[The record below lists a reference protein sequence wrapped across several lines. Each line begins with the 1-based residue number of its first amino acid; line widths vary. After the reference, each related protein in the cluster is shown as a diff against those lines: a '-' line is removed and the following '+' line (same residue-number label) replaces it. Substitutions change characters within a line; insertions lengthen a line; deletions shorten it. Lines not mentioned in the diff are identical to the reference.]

1 MPEINRI
8 RIANVSWERRIILDE
23 MYDSCDGENMLL
35 NLANGGG
42 KSVLVQMMLQ
52 PILPTRRIHNRKIEY
67 YLSRTS
73 APTYIMLEWKL
84 DNTEQPFYLMTGIA
98 MCSIGQ
104 SGDQAS
110 RTKYFTFLNYYGEAN
125 AYDIRNIPLIEHREG
140 GITYM
145 PYEAARNQLRQA
157 KGDSFQLR
165 CFAFD
170 ESEAYRAALRQYGIL
185 PEEWKLIADIND
197 KEGGVDELFSACKT
211 SDSLMDRWILKTV
224 SEELS
229 QGSSELTEL
238 FRTLMSSILDKE
250 DKLQEKELLE
260 AFSQETDDF
269 LQGISDLC
277 ARLEES
283 EKMAGELSGL
293 HRFLL
298 QQQEETERKREEL
311 ATGEEKQNANLEQI
325 REEEVSEQFLQKEEA
340 AGQQQELLEKAHSVL
355 NSANQEKNRAREERE
370 CMEASQHAK
379 ACREARERRLSLTD
393 QLQKL
398 RAGRSDEDFNRV
410 VGTLWMRYGELLKQ
424 KESELAHL
432 EADRKES
439 LPKLARA
446 DQLGK
451 DLEAKRQRD
460 AQAIGRLEQRTET
473 FRLEEEKNLQELS
486 LSLPRNLLGEVPQQ
500 EIQRAREEL
509 QNRAASLE
517 EKRKGL
523 EQSVEENRAQEA
535 SQKEEQETLETEHE
549 AAGIALERQKQAL
562 EAFETAERER
572 KEVLERQNMDPALLY
587 DKHACQNIMEQTLA
601 AAQKEWE
608 STQRRLLTSA
618 ETLRDCE
625 SGNLHTARRF
635 GELLEEAGIVFDTGE
650 TYLRRLG
657 QKEQDACLKANPM
670 LPFCFLVS
678 RADLRRLP
686 IADGEA
692 LNRIC
697 PVMAFEDVAA
707 VRQITDRIVEFP
719 PELRLAC
726 LYNERSL
733 RAETREAYAELLQQE
748 IKQQTAVKKHLE
760 EQRSRMEADLRILTA
775 FPYTAESREQYT
787 EVRTKA
793 EETYHKIT
801 LRRKELKEE
810 MERNRK
816 ESDRTAEALHQNE
829 GQMEKARRDMDRF
842 RDFLDQNAQYVAD
855 WKQKRELE
863 AEVHLL
869 EQQFAENKE
878 LCRSLEKHLDRMEA
892 GEKQLRQER
901 NECTGKRDKLGR
913 PQDIPRIAEPLADS
927 LPVLEERYQDIL
939 SRRNRDEKL
948 LQARIDDEA
957 EAEQSAR
964 KSLQRYQ
971 HLSPSRYESLS
982 FSEESLSCAE
992 KKERELER
1000 KADVAQEKAA
1010 KAEADAAVA
1019 RERLEQAQKSLA
1031 AAGLQQPLPKDQ
1043 IFGDYPRRRQEAND
1057 LLRQYRK
1064 KQAEYDK
1071 LQRELNGKS
1080 NSIQRYIAP
1089 AEVPPLAQPRQ
1100 GAWEDIDILRLGSA
1114 YDQAKEENGKARQIV
1129 WNRLEDLR
1137 RNYSDRHPILSQYLK
1152 NIPLKETAATYDAYY
1167 FVYERMVEQSDR
1179 LQDTLIVLRSDLAH
1193 LETDKRNIVRHALIQ
1208 GQNLYDG
1215 LQRLSR
1221 GSYVKIWPDAPPRQ
1235 TLKIGIPEALDG
1247 SETERMTSYVEN
1259 CIATLRAEKSEGALT
1274 EETLR
1279 KRISSL
1285 FSDRELLSQVTDTAH
1300 IPVWLY
1306 KVDRIPANSKL
1317 RTWEEVLV
1325 ENSGGEL
1332 FVSCFVLVSA
1342 LMSYRR
1348 DSIMG
1353 KNGVKNTTRAFLI
1366 DNPFGKTSSRHLLEA
1381 MLRIADRFHTQMIC
1395 LSDLSQSS
1403 ITNRFALIYQISV
1416 RQALYSRNSYLKTDE
1431 VRRNGSV
1438 RPNERLEHAVL
1449 RTPSEQMSLFQE
1461 QL

>member
-52 PILPTRRIHNRKIEY
+52 PILPTRRIHKRKIDY

-84 DNTEQPFYLMTGIA
+84 DNTEQPFYLLTGIA

-104 SGDQAS
+104 SGDQTS
-110 RTKYFTFLNYYGEAN
+110 RTKYFTFLNYYNEAN

-140 GITYM
+140 GVTYI
-145 PYEAARNQLRQA
+145 PYEAARNQLQQA
-157 KGDSFQLR
+157 KGDSFRLR

-185 PEEWKLIADIND
+185 PEEWKLIADVND
-197 KEGGVDELFSACKT
+197 KEGGVDELFAACKT

-269 LQGISDLC
+269 LQSISDLC
-277 ARLEES
+277 GKLEES

-298 QQQEETERKREEL
+298 QQQEETERKRAEF
-311 ATGEEKQNANLEQI
+311 AAGEEKQDANLEQI
-325 REEEVSEQFLQKEEA
+325 RREEVSEQFLLKEEA
-340 AGQQQELLEKAHSVL
+340 AGLQQELLEKAHSLLSSV
-355 NSANQEKNRAREERE
+355 NQEKSQAREERE
-370 CMEASQHAK
+370 CMEAAQYAK
-379 ACREARERRLSLTD
+379 ARREARERRLSLMN

-398 RAGRSDEDFNRV
+398 RAGRSDEDFNRM
-410 VGTLWMRYGELLKQ
+410 VGTLWMRYGEVLKQ

-432 EADRKES
+432 EANRKES
-439 LPKLARA
+439 LTKLAKA
-446 DQLGK
+446 DELGK
-451 DLEAKRQRD
+451 DREAKWQRD
-460 AQAIGRLEQRTET
+460 TQAIGRLEQRTET
-473 FRLEEEKNLQELS
+473 FRLEEEKILQELS
-486 LSLPRNLLGEVPQQ
+486 FSLPRNLLGEVPKQ
-500 EIQRAREEL
+500 EIQRAQEEL
-509 QNRAASLE
+509 QNRAASLD
-517 EKRKGL
+517 EKRKKL
-523 EQSVEENRAQEA
+523 KRSAEENRIREA
-535 SQKEEQETLETEHE
+535 SRKEEQETLEAEHE
-549 AAGIALERQKQAL
+549 EAGIALERQKQAL

-572 KEVLERQNMDPALLY
+572 KEVLERQKMDPALLY
-587 DKHACQNIMEQTLA
+587 DKHACQNIMEQALT

-608 STQRRLLTSA
+608 STQRRLLSSA
-618 ETLRDCE
+618 ETFRDCE

-635 GELLEEAGIVFDTGE
+635 GELLEEVGIVFDTGE
-650 TYLRRLG
+650 TYLRRLD
-657 QKEQDACLKANPM
+657 QETQDACLKANPM

-678 RADLRRLP
+678 RADLRHLP
-686 IADGEA
+686 LADGEA
-692 LNRIC
+692 LNRAC
-697 PVMAFEDVAA
+697 PVMAFEDIAA
-707 VRQITDRIVEFP
+707 VRQVTDRIVEFP

-726 LYNERSL
+726 LYNEQSL
-733 RAETREAYAELLQQE
+733 RSETREAYAELLQQE

-760 EQRSRMEADLRILTA
+760 EEHSRMEADLRSLTA
-775 FPYTAESREQYT
+775 FPYTAESREKYS
-787 EVRTKA
+787 EARAKA
-793 EETYHKIT
+793 EETYRKIT
-801 LRRKELKEE
+801 LRRRELKEE
-810 MERNRK
+810 MEQNRK
-816 ESDRTAEALHQNE
+816 ESDRIAEALHQNE
-829 GQMEKARRDMDRF
+829 GQMEKACRDRDRF
-842 RDFLDQNAQYVAD
+842 HDFLDQNTQYVAD
-855 WKQKRELE
+855 RKQKRELK
-863 AEVHLL
+863 AELRLL
-869 EQQFAENKE
+869 EQQIADNRE
-878 LCRSLEKHLDRMEA
+878 LSRSLEKHLDGMETE
-892 GEKQLRQER
+892 EKQLRQER
-901 NECTGKRDKLGR
+901 DEYTGKRNKLGE
-913 PQDIPRIAEPLADS
+913 PQDIPRAAEPLTDS

-939 SRRNRDEKL
+939 SQRNRDEKL

-964 KSLQRYQ
+964 KSLQRYR
-971 HLSPSRYESLS
+971 HLSPSKYESLS
-982 FSEESLSCAE
+982 FSEEALSRAE
-992 KKERELER
+992 RKERELER
-1000 KADVAQEKAA
+1000 KADDAQKKAAKVEADTAVAQERMEQVKKA
-1010 KAEADAAVA
+1010 
-1019 RERLEQAQKSLA
+1019 LA
-1031 AAGLQQPLPKDQ
+1031 AAGLQQPLPKER
-1043 IFGDYPRRRQEAND
+1043 IFGDYPRRRQKAND

-1071 LQRELNGKS
+1071 LQRKLNGKS

-1100 GAWEDIDILRLGSA
+1100 GTWEDIDILRLGSA
-1114 YDQAKEENGKARQIV
+1114 YDQAKEENGTARYAV
-1129 WNRLEDLR
+1129 WDQLEGLR
-1137 RNYSDRHPILSQYLK
+1137 RNYSGRHPILSQYLK

-1167 FVYERMVEQSDR
+1167 FVYERMVEQSAR
-1179 LQDTLIVLRSDLAH
+1179 LQDTLAVLRSDLAH
-1193 LETDKRNIVRHALIQ
+1193 LETDKRNIVQHALIQ
-1208 GQNLYDG
+1208 GQSLYDG

-1235 TLKIGIPEALDG
+1235 TLKIGVPEALDG
-1247 SETERMTSYVEN
+1247 NGAERMTSYVEN
-1259 CIATLRAEKSEGALT
+1259 CIATLRAEKSEGTLR
-1274 EETLR
+1274 EESLR

-1332 FVSCFVLVSA
+1332 FVSCFVLISA

-1353 KNGVKNTTRAFLI
+1353 KSGVKNTTRAFLI

-1381 MLRIADRFHTQMIC
+1381 MLRIAGRFHTQMIC

-1431 VRRNGSV
+1431 VRHNGSV
-1438 RPNERLEHAVL
+1438 HPNERLEHAVL